1 MPVFPFSQVRDNRRR
16 KTVTM
21 LFHMNVEKSRK
32 QPPSLP
38 LEAQALALLK
48 PRLPSE
54 AFALAVA
61 EWPGIVICHKG
72 RVFGVQM
79 KRPGTP
85 LTLAQTSAVTAMRGA
100 GMRVEIAQSAEQ
112 AVARAHE
119 MGLALKQDERHGLR
133 DVFRKETRR
142 RS

>member
-1 MPVFPFSQVRDNRRR
+1 
-16 KTVTM
+16 
-21 LFHMNVEKSRK
+21 MNVEKSRK

-38 LEAQALALLK
+38 PEAQALAVLK
-48 PRLPSE
+48 QRLPPE

-72 RVFGVQM
+72 RVFGLQM

-85 LTLAQTSAVTAMRGA
+85 LTLAQTGALAAMRGA

-119 MGLALKQDERHGLR
+119 MGLGLKEDERRSLR
-133 DVFRKETRR
+133 DHFRNETRR
-142 RS
+142 R